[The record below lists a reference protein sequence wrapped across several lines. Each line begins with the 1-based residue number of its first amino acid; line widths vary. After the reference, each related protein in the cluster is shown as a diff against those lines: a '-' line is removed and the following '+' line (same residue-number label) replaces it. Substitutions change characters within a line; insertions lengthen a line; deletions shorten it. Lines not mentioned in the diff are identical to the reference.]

1 MRRKTNGQA
10 LTLKRLG
17 EAEARAI
24 EMALDGLPS
33 EHSRRA
39 YQRALSDFFHWH

>member
-1 MRRKTNGQA
+1 MRPKANGQA
-10 LTLKRLG
+10 LTLKRLS

-24 EMALDGLPS
+24 EMVLDGLAS

-39 YQRALSDFFHWH
+39 